1 MYAYVDHSAG
11 GFTVKE
17 ALYIWILLMSL
28 ITFVTFGI
36 DKNKAVHHKERISEK
51 TLLTLSLI
59 GGAFGGL
66 LGMKVFHHKTL
77 KKKFRLV
84 SLFAILW
91 VMILFAC
98 ILNVI

>member
-1 MYAYVDHSAG
+1 MHTHVDHSFG
-11 GFTVKE
+11 GVIVKE
-17 ALYIWILLMSL
+17 ALCIWTLLMSL

-36 DKNKAVHHKERISEK
+36 DKKKAVLHKERISER
-51 TLLTLSLI
+51 TLLVLSLM
-59 GGAFGGL
+59 GGAFGGV

-98 ILNVI
+98 ILNII

>member
-1 MYAYVDHSAG
+1 M
-11 GFTVKE
+11 KE
-17 ALYIWILLMSL
+17 ALYIWILLISL

-36 DKNKAVHHKERISEK
+36 DKKKAIHHKERISEK
-51 TLLTLSLI
+51 TLLVLSLI
-59 GGAFGGL
+59 GGACGGL

-84 SLFAILW
+84 SVFAILW

>member
-1 MYAYVDHSAG
+1 M
-11 GFTVKE
+11 KE
-17 ALYIWILLMSL
+17 ALYIWVLLMSI

-36 DKNKAVHHKERISEK
+36 DKKKAVHHKERISEK
-51 TLLTLSLI
+51 TLLLLSLI
-59 GGAFGGL
+59 GGSFGGL
-66 LGMKVFHHKTL
+66 LGMRFFHHKTL

-91 VMILFAC
+91 AVILFAC

>member
-1 MYAYVDHSAG
+1 M
-11 GFTVKE
+11 KE

-28 ITFVTFGI
+28 ITFITFGI
-36 DKNKAVHHKERISEK
+36 DKKKAVHHKGRISEK
-51 TLLTLSLI
+51 TLLILSLI
-59 GGAFGGL
+59 GGACGGL
-66 LGMKVFHHKTL
+66 LGMNVFHHKTL

>member
-1 MYAYVDHSAG
+1 M
-11 GFTVKE
+11 KE
-17 ALYIWILLMSL
+17 ALYVWVLLMSL

-36 DKNKAVHHKERISEK
+36 DKKKAVQHKERISEK
-51 TLLTLSLI
+51 TLLVLSFM

-66 LGMKVFHHKTL
+66 LGMRVFHHKTL

-91 VMILFAC
+91 VVILFAC
-98 ILNVI
+98 ILKVI

>member
-1 MYAYVDHSAG
+1 M
-11 GFTVKE
+11 KE
-17 ALYIWILLMSL
+17 ALYIWVLLISL
-28 ITFVTFGI
+28 ITFSVFGI
-36 DKNKAVHHKERISEK
+36 DKKKAIHHRERISEK
-51 TLLTLSLI
+51 TLLVLSFI

-66 LGMKVFHHKTL
+66 LGMNFFHHKTL

-91 VMILFAC
+91 VIILFAC